1 MTLGQKI
8 RNLRESRSIPL
19 RKAAAEL
26 DIDTAVLSKL
36 ERGLRTIPRDM
47 VPRLADLYSTDP
59 EELMVLYLSERILYT
74 LQNEGTALQ
83 ALKMAEEKIRYNSKE
98 N

>member
-8 RNLRESRSIPL
+8 RSLRESRSIPL
-19 RKAAAEL
+19 RKAAALL

-36 ERGLRTIPRDM
+36 ERGLRAIPKEM
-47 VPRLADLYSTDP
+47 VPKLANLYSVDQN
-59 EELMVLYLSERILYT
+59 ELMVLYLSERILYT
-74 LQNEGTALQ
+74 LNNEETALQ